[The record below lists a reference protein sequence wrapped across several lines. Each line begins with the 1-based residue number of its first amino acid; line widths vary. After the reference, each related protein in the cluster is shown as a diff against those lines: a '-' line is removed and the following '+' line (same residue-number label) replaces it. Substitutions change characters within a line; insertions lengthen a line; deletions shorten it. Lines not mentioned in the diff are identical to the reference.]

1 MQDLHGRDGM
11 DHGNWVKILLEP
23 RSLLLLQGRLL
34 LKQHIEGTSSN
45 IARYLKI
52 HDIVTWL
59 TCLATESFM
68 MFWELLSQRQR
79 PPPWA
84 ARWKSVWFPPWH
96 STVQAGQKSQS
107 IPVAVLTVVSVVG
120 QLILLR
126 EKGWKS
132 QCKWGIPGVSCDW
145 IWLTG
150 AAFWGS
156 IGWGTATST
165 RARCPDTMA
174 LVWEESVIYPTPM
187 PRSCHGD
194 TRHSDAF
201 DKNHENKHGGR
212 LRLCRVDRIGNWNHS
227 YTCIVVYLDSFQ
239 KEVLHMFFL
248 VDSYTKQIP
257 SLVSLRIH
265 CQLKGIH
272 FQHAFDEVIAE
283 SRWPFGS
290 CFPVGGSCRM
300 SKVRLLG

>member
-1 MQDLHGRDGM
+1 
-11 DHGNWVKILLEP
+11 
-23 RSLLLLQGRLL
+23 
-34 LKQHIEGTSSN
+34 
-45 IARYLKI
+45 
-52 HDIVTWL
+52 
-59 TCLATESFM
+59 
-68 MFWELLSQRQR
+68 MFWGLLSQRQR

-96 STVQAGQKSQS
+96 STVQAGQKPQY
-107 IPVAVLTVVSVVG
+107 IPIAVLTVVSVVG
-120 QLILLR
+120 QLVL
-126 EKGWKS
+126 EKKGWKS
-132 QCKWGIPGVSCDW
+132 QCKWGIPWNTWS
-145 IWLTG
+145 ILSILSILWLT

-156 IGWGTATST
+156 IGWGTATSA

-174 LVWEESVIYPTPM
+174 LVWEESVIYWSPM

-194 TRHSDAF
+194 TRHSDVF

-212 LRLCRVDRIGNWNHS
+212 LQLSRVDSTGNWNHIYNCS
-227 YTCIVVYLDSFQ
+227 VPWFIPKGSLTQFYTC
-239 KEVLHMFFL
+239 FFL
-248 VDSYTKQIP
+248 AIHTRSKSRPVCPQC
-257 SLVSLRIH
+257 IH

-300 SKVRLLG
+300 SKVKLLG